1 MRAVPPGHTGLY
13 SGLVLRHCEE
23 IEFGDR
29 ERTEPGSA
37 VIITPEDGASRSL
50 PGCLGTWRSY
60 ACICRK
66 MVAGAKSYPLFHFGS
81 VRTLGRP
88 EAVGSK

>member
-1 MRAVPPGHTGLY
+1 MRAVPLGHKGLY

-23 IEFGDR
+23 IKFGDQ

-50 PGCLGTWRSY
+50 PECRMPVY
-60 ACICRK
+60 AGKWLQGQNLTHCSIL
-66 MVAGAKSYPLFHFGS
+66 AQ
-81 VRTLGRP
+81 
-88 EAVGSK
+88 

>member
-1 MRAVPPGHTGLY
+1 MRAVPPGHTGVY
-13 SGLVLRHCEE
+13 SGLVLKHCEG

-29 ERTEPGSA
+29 GKTEQGSA
-37 VIITPEDGASRSL
+37 AIITPEDGTSRSL
-50 PGCLGTWRSY
+50 PECLETWRLY

-66 MVAGAKSYPLFHFGS
+66 TVAGAKSYPLFHFGS
-81 VRTLGRP
+81 VRTLGKP